1 MRSVFYPAQHGTS
14 MIEVLV
20 TIVILTFGLLGLVG
34 MQSRL
39 QLSQMDAYQRAQA
52 LVLLDDM
59 ASRMA
64 NNRETSAIPQYVT
77 NGTPLGTGYSC
88 SITSGSTRQQRDA
101 CEWSNALQGAAE
113 TSGSNRIGAMAGAR
127 GCIEPVVGTNNYR
140 VIVAWQ
146 GMGPTIVPTNDC
158 GLDEYK
164 NTQGT
169 TDDRYRRTISTI
181 VSIGTLTG
189 S

>member
-1 MRSVFYPAQHGTS
+1 MCPASYQVQRGTS

-64 NNRETSAIPQYVT
+64 NNRESSAISDYVT
-77 NGTPLGTGYSC
+77 DGTPLGTGYSC
-88 SITSGSTRQQRDA
+88 TIASSSTRQQRDA
-101 CEWSNALQGAAE
+101 CEWSNALQGAGE
-113 TSGSNRIGAMAGAR
+113 TSGTSRVGAMAGAR
-127 GCIEPVVGTNNYR
+127 GCIEQVAGTSNYR

-146 GMGPTIVPTNDC
+146 GMGPTIVPANDC
-158 GLDEYK
+158 GTGEYK
-164 NTQGT
+164 NTQGSA
-169 TDDRYRRTISTI
+169 DDRYRRTISTI

-189 S
+189 N

>member
-1 MRSVFYPAQHGTS
+1 MRPAFHPAQRGTS

-64 NNRETSAIPQYVT
+64 NNRETATLPSYVT
-77 NGTPLGTGYSC
+77 NGSVLGTGHTC
-88 SITSGSTRQQRDA
+88 SISSGSTRQQRDV

-113 TSGSNRIGAMAGAR
+113 TSGSSRIGAMAGAR
-127 GCIEPVVGTNNYR
+127 GCIEPVVGTSNYR

-146 GMGPTIVPTNDC
+146 GMGPTVVPANDC
-158 GLDEYK
+158 GAGEYK
-164 NTQGT
+164 NTQGS
-169 TDDRYRRTISTI
+169 TDERFRRTISTI

-189 S
+189 N